1 MSEKF
6 QFIWKF
12 VENKSN
18 IDRLV
23 ITISKVAKIKFLT
36 DEEVAC
42 EIEDDPK
49 EIVKLLICTAM

>member
-49 EIVKLLICTAM
+49 ESVKLLICTAM

>member
-18 IDRLV
+18 IERLV

-42 EIEDDPK
+42 EIEDDAK
-49 EIVKLLICTAM
+49 ESVKLLICTAM